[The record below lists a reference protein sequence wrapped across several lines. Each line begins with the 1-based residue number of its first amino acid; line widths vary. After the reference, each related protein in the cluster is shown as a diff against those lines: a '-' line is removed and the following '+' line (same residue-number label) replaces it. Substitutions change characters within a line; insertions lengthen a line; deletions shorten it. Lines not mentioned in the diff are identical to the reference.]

1 MTRKDW
7 RWAGDIVRIM
17 EEAGQV
23 SYVIADH
30 KAKFHLLNLLSCHT
44 HEHRRSLTQPL
55 I

>member
-30 KAKFHLLNLLSCHT
+30 IAKFHLLHLVSYT
-44 HEHRRSLTQPL
+44 WTSSLTQPL